1 LVSSHVLI
9 DLLDCSVI
17 RFGRMIL
24 AVSASLVLAILL
36 MVYIG
41 NFNLQ
46 ISKSFRDSLRY
57 ELRLYQRGVRKQTL
71 TVAIGSCA

>member
-1 LVSSHVLI
+1 
-9 DLLDCSVI
+9 
-17 RFGRMIL
+17 MIL